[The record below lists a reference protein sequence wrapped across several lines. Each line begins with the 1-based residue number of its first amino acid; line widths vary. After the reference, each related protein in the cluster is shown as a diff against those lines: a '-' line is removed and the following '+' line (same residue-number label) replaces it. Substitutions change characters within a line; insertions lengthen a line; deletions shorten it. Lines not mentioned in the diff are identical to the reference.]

1 MLDIVT
7 QTAKESA
14 RRAHAARPGAFAP
27 SVHAKILR
35 GKDERGLRM
44 RHRFRALF
52 AGWGLVLLCG
62 GALWTKPRA
71 ITPRP
76 KLVVLLVVDQMRA
89 DYVDHFHAQ
98 WSGGLERLVNQGAWF
113 QHAVYPYLTTV
124 TCAGHATI
132 STGQLPDAH
141 GIIANAWLDRASGKM
156 VSCTADSN
164 ASDVS
169 YGGEAHEGDSAW
181 RLEAP
186 SFAEELRAQGSGQTR
201 VVSFSIK
208 ARAAIMLAG
217 HKADA
222 IAWHDDKTGLWV
234 TSSAYHDAPF
244 ISAYT
249 KTHPVAADYGK
260 VWQPDPAE
268 KFFYDVAPQK
278 RQAPAGWKPS
288 FPHELGGASNSTG
301 PDAAFYTQWESS
313 PFSAAYLLGL
323 AGDAVDSLRLGQA
336 SSTDFLA
343 ISFSSL
349 DLIGHAMGPY
359 SHEVQ
364 DTLFQLDRDLGG
376 FFGHLDQTVGAGN
389 YVVAFSADHGVAPI
403 PEEGAEQGPPGGR
416 FSTKALTD
424 RLEQILDNRWGG
436 GKHVAGMV
444 EGDLWFAKGEYDRLR
459 ADQAVLAE
467 ITKQIAETPG
477 VARVFQSER
486 LMRRVPARGRLEGAA
501 SFSYFASRSGD
512 LVIALKPYWIYSE
525 PSAGGTTHGSAN
537 EYDQHVPIL
546 FYGWGVRHGTFENP
560 VSPADIA
567 PTLAELCGFRM
578 HHADGH
584 SLEKL
589 IANAKAQLATSDR
602 Q

>member
-1 MLDIVT
+1 MSSVPTGTSTPSISRMARAMRRAIGTPRRRIPISAKFNVPPLRSTISCATRCKVRSISVADMSCDFSTTFMMLDIVT

-98 WSGGLERLVNQGAWF
+98 WGGGLERLVNQGAWF

-244 ISAYT
+244 IPAYT
-249 KTHPVAADYGK
+249 KTHPVAAD
-260 VWQPDPAE
+260 
-268 KFFYDVAPQK
+268 
-278 RQAPAGWKPS
+278 
-288 FPHELGGASNSTG
+288 
-301 PDAAFYTQWESS
+301 
-313 PFSAAYLLGL
+313 
-323 AGDAVDSLRLGQA
+323 
-336 SSTDFLA
+336 
-343 ISFSSL
+343 
-349 DLIGHAMGPY
+349 
-359 SHEVQ
+359 
-364 DTLFQLDRDLGG
+364 
-376 FFGHLDQTVGAGN
+376 
-389 YVVAFSADHGVAPI
+389 
-403 PEEGAEQGPPGGR
+403 
-416 FSTKALTD
+416 
-424 RLEQILDNRWGG
+424 
-436 GKHVAGMV
+436 
-444 EGDLWFAKGEYDRLR
+444 
-459 ADQAVLAE
+459 
-467 ITKQIAETPG
+467 
-477 VARVFQSER
+477 
-486 LMRRVPARGRLEGAA
+486 
-501 SFSYFASRSGD
+501 
-512 LVIALKPYWIYSE
+512 
-525 PSAGGTTHGSAN
+525 
-537 EYDQHVPIL
+537 
-546 FYGWGVRHGTFENP
+546 
-560 VSPADIA
+560 
-567 PTLAELCGFRM
+567 
-578 HHADGH
+578 
-584 SLEKL
+584 
-589 IANAKAQLATSDR
+589 
-602 Q
+602 